1 MRVRKTLRSPQVCEH
16 ASARSGLYSFSAFK
30 PAKRLNAEV
39 YWGISS
45 MVKAS
50 MMSPSLMS
58 LNFSMDRPH
67 S

>member
-1 MRVRKTLRSPQVCEH
+1 MAKI
-16 ASARSGLYSFSAFK
+16 SANYEVVYIID
-30 PAKRLNAEV
+30 PAPVSYTHLKACGKAMPTA

-45 MVKAS
+45 IVKAS

-58 LNFSMDRPH
+58 LNFSMLRPH